1 MGCGSGKQ
9 ARMVVDSIEPK
20 LSQQKENVTITEPT
34 TENKE
39 KEKPKP
45 VEQQVVLE
53 EVKKAQ
59 ITEEKKLDAVS
70 DVKVE
75 QKEEKI
81 AKVQPNE
88 SINIPKTTE
97 TPHTEIKSQ
106 EKQED
111 NKKEPKVENASVKHD
126 DKMKSENQE
135 LPRLN
140 LWVCN

>member
-20 LSQQKENVTITEPT
+20 LSQPKENVTITEPT

-45 VEQQVVLE
+45 VEQQVVLD
-53 EVKKAQ
+53 EVKKTQ

-81 AKVQPNE
+81 SEVQPNE
-88 SINIPKTTE
+88 PINIPKTTE
-97 TPHTEIKSQ
+97 TPHTTAVSEIKSQ

-111 NKKEPKVENASVKHD
+111 NKKEPKAENASVKHD
-126 DKMKSENQE
+126 DKMKSEIQE
-135 LPRLN
+135 LPR
-140 LWVCN
+140 